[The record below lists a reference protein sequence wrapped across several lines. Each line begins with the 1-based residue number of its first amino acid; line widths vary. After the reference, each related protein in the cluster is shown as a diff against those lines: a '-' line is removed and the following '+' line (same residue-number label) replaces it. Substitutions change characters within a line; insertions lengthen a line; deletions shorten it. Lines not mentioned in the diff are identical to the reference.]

1 MKEIR
6 KPKFMQAAAV
16 KRGHGIFGEI
26 CIAIALFIVGS
37 MASGII
43 QVPAMMVNMLG
54 NNDYINMITSGQ
66 PDINKMM
73 QLISN
78 MPEWMTIVTL
88 ISELLII
95 VVVCLYCRFVE
106 KRKLNT
112 LGFKT
117 EGAILNYL
125 KGMFFS
131 LVIFSVAYLI
141 CVLTK
146 SITFDGIAQNIS
158 VIYIVGYFIGY
169 MIQGMAEEVLC
180 RGYFFVSL
188 TRRYHVINSA
198 IFSAL
203 FFAMLHGMN
212 AGVDGLAMFN
222 LFLYGLFAAL
232 LFADCENIWIV
243 GAFHSVWNFVQGN
256 LYGISVSGNKITSSI
271 FTSTSV
277 DGGATVING
286 GSFGME
292 GGFAITIVLVIA
304 IVIVG
309 KHLDSKGKLIEKSEQ
324 PSQNEIEFEELKK
337 EMESQMGMSDD
348 DIFGNPNGY
357 DKSRDVKDL
366 FSGNPNGRNGN
377 DDGVFTRQENPY
389 QKASGSQ
396 NVDSNTGDINKN
408 NTAGQDGQNK
418 DINRNIQTVQEEK
431 KEPEKTGFD
440 SNYFGS

>member
-37 MASGII
+37 MAGGII
-43 QVPAMMVNMLG
+43 QVPAMMFNMLG
-54 NNDYINMITSGQ
+54 NNEYIKMITSGQ

-73 QLISN
+73 QLISD

-95 VVVCLYCRFVE
+95 VIVCLYCRFVE

-112 LGFKT
+112 LGFKKK
-117 EGAILNYL
+117 GAVLNYL
-125 KGMFFS
+125 KGMFFA

-141 CVLTK
+141 CIVTK
-146 SITFDGIAQNIS
+146 SITFDGLTQNIP
-158 VIYIVGYFIGY
+158 VVYIVGYFIGY

-180 RGYFFVSL
+180 RGYLFVSL

-198 IFSAL
+198 IFSAV

-212 AGVDGLAMFN
+212 VGVDGFAIFN

-271 FTSTSV
+271 FTSTAA

-286 GSFGME
+286 GTFGME
-292 GGFAITIVLVIA
+292 GGFAVTIVLIIA
-304 IVIVG
+304 IVVIG
-309 KHLDSKGKLIEKSEQ
+309 KHLESKGKLIEKSEQ

-337 EMESQMGMSDD
+337 EMESQLGMSDD
-348 DIFGNPNGY
+348 DIFENPNGY
-357 DKSRDVKDL
+357 DKNRDVKDI
-366 FSGNPNGRNGN
+366 FSSNPNSVNAGS
-377 DDGVFTRQENPY
+377 DGAFEKQEKPNQY
-389 QKASGSQ
+389 QKI
-396 NVDSNTGDINKN
+396 NV
-408 NTAGQDGQNK
+408 K
-418 DINRNIQTVQEEK
+418 DEQKEEK
-431 KEPEKTGFD
+431 KFEKTGFD